1 MDLSSSDKD
10 APLVENIR
18 LLGRLLGNM
27 IKDQEGDDV
36 FNIVELIRQ
45 TSIDYVRYEKPET
58 RKELET
64 LLDSLSPELAVQ
76 ILRAYSYFS
85 HLANIAEDQHHVRR
99 IRYHEIAL
107 SPARFSSTEKAIERV
122 EEAGYDI
129 DDIVK
134 FYDKAL
140 IAPVMTAHPTEVRR
154 KSTMT
159 QEMRIADLLHE
170 LERVDFTPSEIEE
183 KENELERKILTLWQ
197 TNLLRQSKMSVI
209 DELKNGLTYFD
220 YTFLQ
225 QLPRFYRKLEA
236 SINRKIDDVAEVSIP
251 SFLRIGSWIGGDRD
265 GNPFVTAEVLGET
278 FKRQSSLILNH
289 YLEQLNELGRE
300 LSLSTRLV
308 TASDALNR
316 LSENSSDTS
325 PHRLEE
331 PYRRAL
337 VGMYARVSA
346 TLQFMDNEKAAIRPL
361 GNASPYENP
370 RELLADLK
378 VIEDSLKSNNSEAL
392 AGGRLEEL
400 CRSVD
405 CFGFHLA
412 CVDMRQNSAVHGAT
426 VDELF
431 KAVDLTDRYE
441 ELPENDKIKLL
452 SRELSSSRPIIRQN
466 WKYSKQITS
475 ELQIFETAHKI
486 QKTQN
491 FEALSTAIIS
501 NTQSVSD
508 VLELALILKET
519 GIVTRE
525 GESRMNIVPLFETIE
540 DLQNCSGIMDQLFGI
555 PEYMRLVKSLGNI
568 QEVMLGYSDS
578 NKDGGYITSGWE
590 LYKAEVSLIK
600 VFRKHG
606 VGIRL
611 FHGRGGTVGRGGGP
625 SYEAI
630 LAQPSGA
637 VDGQIRV
644 TEQGEII
651 SSKYTNPDLG
661 LRNLEILASATL
673 EASLLSKNEPEPED
687 SWMETMDCLSGKAFD
702 AYRGLVYGTE
712 GFVDYFWS
720 STVINEIAT
729 LNIGSRPASRK
740 KTRKIE
746 DLRAIPWVF
755 SWAQCRLMLPGW
767 YGFGSAIEAFI
778 EENPDNGLQI
788 LQEMYQNWPFFEAQL
803 SNMDMVLSKTNMAIA
818 SRYAALVED
827 AELREKIFGTIVQE
841 HKKTVKALLAIM
853 QQTTLLAGNPMLT
866 RSIHNRFPYIDPLNH
881 IQVQLLKRYR
891 ADQKDAK
898 TLTGIQLSIN
908 GIAAGLR
915 NSG

>member
-18 LLGRLLGNM
+18 LLGRLLGNT

-45 TSIDYVRYEKPET
+45 TSIDYLRYEEPET
-58 RKELET
+58 RKELEA

-99 IRYHEIAL
+99 IRYHEIAR

-122 EEAGYDI
+122 EEAGYGINDV
-129 DDIVK
+129 VK

-170 LERVDFTPSEIEE
+170 LERVDFTPPEIEE

-236 SINRKIDDVAEVSIP
+236 NINRKIDDAAEVSIP

-265 GNPFVTAEVLGET
+265 GNPFVTAEVLDET
-278 FKRQSSLILNH
+278 FKRQSSHILNY

-308 TASDALNR
+308 TVSDALKR
-316 LSENSSDTS
+316 LSEDSPDKS

-346 TLQFMDNEKAAIRPL
+346 TLQYMDNEESAIRPL
-361 GNASPYENP
+361 GNANPYENP
-370 RELLADLK
+370 REFLADLK

-392 AGGRLEEL
+392 VGGRLEEL

-426 VDELF
+426 VEELF
-431 KAVDLTDRYE
+431 KAVDLTDHYE
-441 ELPENDKIKLL
+441 ELPEHDKIKLL
-452 SRELSSSRPIIRQN
+452 ARELSSSRPIIRQN
-466 WKYSKQITS
+466 WKYSEQITS
-475 ELQIFETAHKI
+475 ELQIFETALKI
-486 QKTQN
+486 QKAQN

-508 VLELALILKET
+508 VLELALILKEK
-519 GIVTRE
+519 GIVTPE

-673 EASLLSKNEPEPED
+673 EASLLSKNEPAPED
-687 SWMETMDCLSGKAFD
+687 SWMETMDCLSGKAFE

-767 YGFGSAIEAFI
+767 YGFGSAVEAFI
-778 EENPDNGLQI
+778 EENPDNGLQT

-803 SNMDMVLSKTNMAIA
+803 SNMDMVLSKTNLAIA
-818 SRYAALVED
+818 SRYAALVQD
-827 AELREKIFGTIVQE
+827 AELREKIFGTIVNE

>member
-1 MDLSSSDKD
+1 MDPSSSDKD
-10 APLVENIR
+10 TPLVENIR
-18 LLGRLLGNM
+18 LLGRLLGNT
-27 IKDQEGDDV
+27 IKEQEGDDV
-36 FNIVELIRQ
+36 FNTVELIRQ
-45 TSIDYVRYEKPET
+45 TSIEYLRYEKPET
-58 RKELET
+58 RKELEA
-64 LLDSLSPELAVQ
+64 LLESLSPELAVQ

-99 IRYHEIAL
+99 IRYHEIAR

-122 EEAGYDI
+122 EEAGYEI

-236 SINRKIDDVAEVSIP
+236 SINRKIDEAADVSIP

-265 GNPFVTAEVLGET
+265 GNPFVTAEVLDET

-316 LSENSSDTS
+316 LSENSPDTS

-337 VGMYARVSA
+337 VGLYARVSA
-346 TLQFMDNEKAAIRPL
+346 TLQFMDNEEAAIRPL
-361 GNASPYENP
+361 GDANPYENP
-370 RELLADLK
+370 KELLADLK
-378 VIEDSLKSNNSEAL
+378 VIEDSLKSNNSETL
-392 AGGRLEEL
+392 AQGRLEEL

-426 VDELF
+426 VEELF
-431 KAVDLTDRYE
+431 KAVDLADHYE
-441 ELPENDKIKLL
+441 DLPEKDKIKLL
-452 SRELSSSRPIIRQN
+452 SQELSSSRPIIRQN
-466 WKYSKQITS
+466 WKYSEQTTS

-486 QKTQN
+486 QQTQN
-491 FEALSTAIIS
+491 FEALCTAIIS

-508 VLELALILKET
+508 VLELALILKEK
-519 GIVTRE
+519 GIVTPD

-540 DLQNCSGIMDQLFGI
+540 DLQNCSGIMDQLFAT

-590 LYKAEVSLIK
+590 LYKAEVSLIE

-673 EASLLSKNEPEPED
+673 EATLLSKNEPEPED
-687 SWMETMDCLSGKAFD
+687 SWLDTMDCLSGKAFET
-702 AYRGLVYGTE
+702 YRGLVYGTE
-712 GFVDYFWS
+712 GFIDYFWS

-767 YGFGSAIEAFI
+767 YGFGSAVDAFI
-778 EENPDNGLQI
+778 EENPDNGLQL
-788 LQEMYQNWPFFEAQL
+788 LQEMYQNWPFFESQL
-803 SNMDMVLSKTNMAIA
+803 SNMDMVLSKTNLAIA

-827 AELREKIFGTIVQE
+827 IELREKIFGTIVEE